1 MPSPRILSVI
11 GPSRPSPEVAHD
23 AYLLG
28 RFLGQHRAIVVTG
41 GLGGVMEAVSRGL
54 RETGGLAVGLLPG
67 DSPADA
73 NPYVHVPLATGLGH
87 FRNYL
92 VVSAGQLVIA
102 VGESRGTL
110 SEATMALTLGK
121 PVWALH
127 WHTPLQGLQSFPDLS
142 TLQEALHAWW
152 NSQGVPSR

>member
-1 MPSPRILSVI
+1 MPHHHKILSVI
-11 GPSRPSPEVAHD
+11 GPSRPSPEVARD

-28 RFLGQHRAIVVTG
+28 RFLGQRGAVVVCG
-41 GLGGVMEAVSRGL
+41 GLGGVMEAVSRGAH
-54 RETGGLAVGLLPG
+54 EAGGLTVGILPG
-67 DSPADA
+67 ADPAAA
-73 NPYVHVPLATGLGH
+73 NPYVRVPLATGLGH

-92 VVSAGQLVIA
+92 VVAAGTLVLA

-127 WHTPLQGLQSFPDLS
+127 WRTPLEGLQSFANL
-142 TLQEALHAWW
+142 TELQEALLQWW
-152 NSQGVPSR
+152 NSPAGR